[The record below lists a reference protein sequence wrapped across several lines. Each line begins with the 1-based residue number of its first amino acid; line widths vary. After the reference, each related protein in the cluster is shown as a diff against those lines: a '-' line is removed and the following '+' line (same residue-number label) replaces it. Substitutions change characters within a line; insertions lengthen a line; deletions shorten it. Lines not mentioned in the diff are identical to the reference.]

1 MLDTECDLI
10 NGKQHYTQAKSTE
23 KYAPALSATD
33 LPSAF
38 TATITESLIFKAE
51 CLPCFMMS

>member
-1 MLDTECDLI
+1 MLDTESDLI
-10 NGKQHYTQAKSTE
+10 NGKKCYTQAKSKE
-23 KYAPALSATD
+23 RYAPALSAID

>member
-10 NGKQHYTQAKSTE
+10 NGKNCYPQAKSTE
-23 KYAPALSATD
+23 EYAPALFATD

-38 TATITESLIFKAE
+38 TASITESLIFKAE
-51 CLPCFMMS
+51 CLPCFMIS